1 MAGFTPLV
9 MSSAVGVGSFGQSS
23 GRHWAGSPGPAESD
37 PEVSGERD
45 GVGLG
50 VSLVDA
56 GEAGAC
62 PESSDGIS
70 EHPLPTI
77 SAATTAKE
85 TAHRIARGPRRSII
99 RRT

>member
-1 MAGFTPLV
+1 

-23 GRHWAGSPGPAESD
+23 GRHWAGSASDGREESEPAE
-37 PEVSGERD
+37 PGGRD

-50 VSLVDA
+50 VALVDA
-56 GEAGAC
+56 DDPGAR

-70 EHPLPTI
+70 EHPLPTV
-77 SAATTAKE
+77 SAATAARE
-85 TAHRIARGPRRSII
+85 TAHRTARGPRRSII